1 MHARSPA
8 ISTITQV
15 ALALHLCR
23 FPEAVDDLLDV
34 LMPNRITE
42 FLYDL
47 SGIFNSFYA
56 ECKVVGSEEEESRLQ
71 LCEATAAIMR
81 QCFALLGITP
91 LYRI

>member
-1 MHARSPA
+1 M
-8 ISTITQV
+8 

-23 FPEAVDDLLDV
+23 FPEAVEELVEL
-34 LMPNRITE
+34 LMPNRVTE
-42 FLYDL
+42 YLYDL

-56 ECKVVGSEEEESRLQ
+56 ECKVNGSEEEDSRLQ
-71 LCEATAAIMR
+71 LCEATAMIMR